1 MLPPAISRFS
11 ALLKEQGYTID
22 LFDTTYHKID
32 GKITSD
38 EEKTKHLQVRPFN
51 LEGSKIKPKSTDVV
65 EDFLEKI
72 TTFDPDLIA
81 VSVVEDMFALTK
93 RLLKA
98 AREKKN
104 ILTIMGGVFPTF
116 APEKAIAIKGV
127 DIICVGE
134 GEYALVDLCNKINEG
149 ENFDNIPGLWIK
161 KKNKKVIRNKQGSL
175 VDISNTALPDFTI
188 FEEARLYRPMA
199 GKVYRMIPFETQR
212 GCPYTC
218 SFCNSPM
225 QNILFKKNIGKTYY
239 RSRTME
245 SIRREMDF
253 LIKTWKPE
261 YMYFTADTFLA
272 WSPKQFDEFVETYS
286 DYKLPFWIQTRAETI
301 TPYYLKKL
309 KEVGLHRMSIGLE
322 HGNEKFRK
330 EVVSRNYP
338 NAVIIKAFNI
348 AANLDIPV
356 TANNIIGFPYENREL
371 AFDTIELNRK
381 VADCIDTANCN
392 AFTPFHGTKMRG
404 MALEAGY
411 IDNEV
416 IGECLNAGSILNMP
430 DFPSNEIKGLMRTF
444 NLYLRYPR
452 SAWPEIRLAEE
463 NTPKGNA
470 IFEKYRE
477 EFISEWYSGESVS

>member
-72 TTFDPDLIA
+72 TTFEPDLIA

-98 AREKKN
+98 ARERKN

-116 APEKAIAIKGV
+116 APEKAIAIEGV

-161 KKNKKVIRNKQGSL
+161 KENKKAIRNKQGSL

-225 QNILFKKNIGKTYY
+225 QNILFKENIGKTYY

-286 DYKLPFWIQTRAETI
+286 DYKFPFWIQTRAETI

-348 AANLDIPV
+348 
-356 TANNIIGFPYENREL
+356 Y
-371 AFDTIELNRK
+371 
-381 VADCIDTANCN
+381 
-392 AFTPFHGTKMRG
+392 H
-404 MALEAGY
+404 
-411 IDNEV
+411 
-416 IGECLNAGSILNMP
+416 
-430 DFPSNEIKGLMRTF
+430 
-444 NLYLRYPR
+444 
-452 SAWPEIRLAEE
+452 
-463 NTPKGNA
+463 
-470 IFEKYRE
+470 
-477 EFISEWYSGESVS
+477 